1 MMSEWLKL
9 WNHMH
14 SFSGSFES
22 TQEQPWRKLIFHNP
36 WVVDLQ
42 ADSWWERSTLVA
54 WVAPF
59 CSLVPLSTEIHL
71 SHHQFLVVLTP
82 PTVPLASPLKKR
94 NVQKNQVQ
102 QLSQPISNL
111 GPCTLH
117 LRWGQPPPIE
127 AQFVRQVL
135 WTFRW
140 HGGGTLDQWSSHG
153 GDNFHSKLLSRPS
166 GNCESESRKKNVF
179 FIKVTSKRNIP

>member
-1 MMSEWLKL
+1 MSEWLKL

-14 SFSGSFES
+14 SFSGSVES

-82 PTVPLASPLKKR
+82 PTVPLASPLKKKKSKKTWF
-94 NVQKNQVQ
+94 NNF
-102 QLSQPISNL
+102 LSPFPTL
-111 GPCTLH
+111 DHAPCTLDGANLH
-117 LRWGQPPPIE
+117 PSRLSLFAKFSGRFDDTVEGRWTSGVAMEVTIFTRSCSADPPGIAYVITGKE
-127 AQFVRQVL
+127 LFL
-135 WTFRW
+135 
-140 HGGGTLDQWSSHG
+140 
-153 GDNFHSKLLSRPS
+153 
-166 GNCESESRKKNVF
+166 
-179 FIKVTSKRNIP
+179 